1 MSTQIAKRA
10 TRTILKAIRSVAVG
24 NEGSAALE
32 FTIFAPI
39 LLGGA
44 VCTMDLGLGMYR
56 NMQVQHSAQAGAQ
69 YAISHGY
76 DSAAISSAVTQ
87 ATTYTAISAS
97 PAPNQFCGCPSS
109 TGVTSVTCGSTCT
122 GGVAAGTYV
131 TVSAG
136 ATYSTL
142 VPYHAVLPAISN
154 SFNLARQA
162 TVRIK

>member
-56 NMQVQHSAQAGAQ
+56 NMQVQHAAQAGAQ

-76 DSAAISSAVTQ
+76 DAAAISSAVTQ
-87 ATTYTAISAS
+87 ATTYADISAS
-97 PAPNQFCGCPSS
+97 PAPDQFCGCPSS
-109 TGVTSVTCGSTCT
+109 TGVNSVTCGSTCT
-122 GGVAAGTYV
+122 GGLAAGTYV

>member
-10 TRTILKAIRSVAVG
+10 TRAILEAIRSVAVG
-24 NEGSAALE
+24 NEGAAVVEL
-32 FTIFAPI
+32 TMFAPI
-39 LLGGA
+39 LLGAA
-44 VCTMDLGLGMYR
+44 VCTTELGLGMYR
-56 NMQVQHSAQAGAQ
+56 NMQVQHAAQAGAQ

-76 DSAAISSAVTQ
+76 DSAAISSAVTN
-87 ATTYTAISAS
+87 ATAYAAISAS

-136 ATYSTL
+136 ATYNTL
-142 VPYHAVLPAISN
+142 VPYQGVIPGLSN